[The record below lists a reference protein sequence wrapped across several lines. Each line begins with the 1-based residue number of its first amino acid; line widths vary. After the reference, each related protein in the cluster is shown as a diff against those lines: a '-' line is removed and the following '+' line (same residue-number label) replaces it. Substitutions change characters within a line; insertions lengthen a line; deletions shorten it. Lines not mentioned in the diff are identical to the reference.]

1 MGSNKRHKSDKCRE
15 QKKKRHRSRSRSISV
30 ERIERVERDK
40 ERHRHHKKHK
50 KKERKD
56 YDSDIEIVSAPPP
69 PKISKAHLSTPP
81 PPDISKEK
89 SLSPKS
95 GGSQLSLSIEETNKL
110 RAKLGLAPLDVQ
122 EQSKSDLN
130 VFKDD
135 LGEFHH
141 KPAPNKKDEARA
153 KKIKEKLNT
162 WREKRK
168 IETKL
173 SKVKGLGESDS
184 EDDARTWIEKNRKL
198 QMEKKKADERAKMLD
213 QLDEEFG
220 IGNLVKEEV
229 QNERHKAYTT
239 KDLRGLR
246 VEHDVETF
254 QEGKTTILTL
264 KDQGVLD
271 ENDDVLVNVNMLDEE
286 RYKRS
291 NLNKKKKPGYDAYEE
306 NELDEFGMPIKAVLE
321 KYDEEIDGQKKES
334 FALGSNNFKEMKERQ
349 VELVKQRLANKR
361 LESLKL
367 IEPKLASEYYNE
379 EEMAKFKKP
388 KKKIR
393 KIRSK
398 KMLKA
403 TDLVPDSNDY
413 LKDLGS
419 RRNRKIESKPK
430 EENLMDVDDYEAPPE
445 NVSGI
450 KIEEEDKEFDMKLAR
465 KKAKRSKTLQTDSIE
480 EVVSHI
486 KPDPEKES
494 SQIGN
499 IVLNSTAEFCRTLG
513 DIPTYGLSGNREE
526 NVQDLM
532 EFQKEEIEDDNMG
545 ENDDSGRGAW
555 NSVET
560 EESVIETAALEAPIL
575 DVEPSLGQGVGGAL
589 TLAISKGYLQKEDS
603 NRPSA
608 SRFAHLQAQNYSI
621 EDKTYGD
628 DDKFG
633 RRDRFNGPTSDF
645 KDKDCFK
652 PNVKL
657 EYIDDD
663 GHVLSAKEAFRYLSH
678 KFHGKGP
685 GKNKVEK
692 RMKKSEQEVLM
703 KRMSST
709 DTPLG
714 TLNLLQA
721 KQKETQS
728 PYIHLSGSKQSQT
741 ASISKSKH

>member
-1 MGSNKRHKSDKCRE
+1 MGSNKRHKADKSRD

-30 ERIERVERDK
+30 ERVERDK

-50 KKERKD
+50 RKERKD

-69 PKISKAHLSTPP
+69 PKISRTGHLSTPP
-81 PPDISKEK
+81 PPDISHEK
-89 SLSPKS
+89 SPPKS
-95 GGSQLSLSIEETNKL
+95 GSAQLSLSIEETNKL
-110 RAKLGLAPLDVQ
+110 RAKLGLAPLDVP
-122 EQSKSDLN
+122 SSPKGDSN

-141 KPAPNKKDEARA
+141 KPAPNKKAEATT
-153 KKIKEKLNT
+153 KKLKEKLT
-162 WREKRK
+162 TLREKRQ
-168 IETKL
+168 IDNKL

-184 EDDARTWIEKNRKL
+184 DDDARAWIEKNRKKDL
-198 QMEKKKADERAKMLD
+198 EKKKAEETAKMLD

-220 IGNLVKEEV
+220 IGDLVKEEV
-229 QNERHKAYTT
+229 QIERRKAYST
-239 KDLRGLR
+239 KDLKGLK
-246 VEHDVETF
+246 VEHDMESF
-254 QEGKTTILTL
+254 QEGRTTILTL

-271 ENDDVLVNVNMLDEE
+271 EDDDVLVNVNMLDDE

-291 NLNKKKKPGYDAYEE
+291 NLNKKKKPGYDAYDES
-306 NELDEFGMPIKAVLE
+306 NLDEFGVPMKAVLE
-321 KYDEEIDGQKKES
+321 KYDEEIDGQKKDS
-334 FALGSNNFKEMKERQ
+334 FALGIDNAREIKERK
-349 VELVKQRLANKR
+349 VEIVKQRLASKR
-361 LESLKL
+361 LETLEL
-367 IEPKLASEYYNE
+367 AEPKLASEYYNE
-379 EEMAKFKKP
+379 EELAKFKKP
-388 KKKIR
+388 KKKVR

-398 KMLKA
+398 KVLKA
-403 TDLVPDSNDY
+403 DDLVPDSNDY

-419 RRNRKIESKPK
+419 RRSRRTESKPK
-430 EENLMDVDDYEAPPE
+430 ENEMDVDDYETPPE
-445 NVSGI
+445 DLSGI
-450 KIEEEDKEFDMKLAR
+450 KLEAEDKELDLKMAL
-465 KKAKRSKTLQTDSIE
+465 KKAKRLKTSQSFGIE
-480 EVVSHI
+480 DVMASL
-486 KPDPEKES
+486 KQDPEGAS
-494 SQIGN
+494 SQAGN

-513 DIPTYGLSGNREE
+513 DIPTYGLAGNREE
-526 NVQDLM
+526 NAQELM
-532 EFQKEEIEDDNMG
+532 DFQKVEIEDDKMG
-545 ENDDSGRGAW
+545 EEDDDDGRGAW
-555 NSVET
+555 NSVEA
-560 EESVIETAALEAPIL
+560 EELVIEPAALEAPIL

-589 TLAISKGYLQKEDS
+589 NLAISKGYLQIEDS

-645 KDKDCFK
+645 KDKESFK

-692 RMKKSEQEVLM
+692 RMKKTEQEVLM

-728 PYIHLSGSKQSQT
+728 PYIYLSGSKQSQA

>member
-1 MGSNKRHKSDKCRE
+1 MGSSKRHKADKNRE
-15 QKKKRHRSRSRSISV
+15 PKKKRHRSRSRSASV
-30 ERIERVERDK
+30 EREK

-50 KKERKD
+50 RKERKV

-69 PKISKAHLSTPP
+69 PKISKSGHLPTPP
-81 PPDISKEK
+81 PPEISTER
-89 SLSPKS
+89 SSSPKS
-95 GGSQLSLSIEETNKL
+95 GGSQLSLSIEETNRL
-110 RAKLGLAPLDVQ
+110 RAKLGLAPLDLPTAPK
-122 EQSKSDLN
+122 EDSN

-141 KPAPNKKDEARA
+141 KPAPNKRKEAQEQKLREKISTLKD
-153 KKIKEKLNT
+153 
-162 WREKRK
+162 KRK
-168 IETKL
+168 IETSIL
-173 SKVKGLGESDS
+173 RSKTLGESDS
-184 EDDARTWIEKNRKL
+184 DDDARAWIQKNRRL
-198 QMEKKKADERAKMLD
+198 QMEKKKAEERAKMLD

-229 QNERHKAYTT
+229 QHERYKAYSAR
-239 KDLRGLR
+239 DLKGLR
-246 VEHDVETF
+246 VEHDMENF
-254 QEGKTTILTL
+254 QEGRTTILTL

-271 ENDDVLVNVNMLDEE
+271 EEDDVLVNVNMLDDE

-291 NLNKKKKPGYDAYEE
+291 VINKKKKPGYDAYDES
-306 NELDEFGMPIKAVLE
+306 NFDEFGVPVKKVLE
-321 KYDEEIDGQKKES
+321 KYDEEIEGQKRES
-334 FALGSNNFKEMKERQ
+334 FSLGLENVKEMKERQ

-367 IEPKLASEYYNE
+367 AEPKLASEYYSE
-379 EEMAKFKKP
+379 EELTKFKKP

-398 KMLKA
+398 KPLKA
-403 TDLVPDSNDY
+403 DDIVPEGNDY

-419 RRNRKIESKPK
+419 RRHRRTEVKPK
-430 EENLMDVDDYEAPPE
+430 VDVRDIDDYEAPSE
-445 NVSGI
+445 DLTGI
-450 KIEEEDKEFDMKLAR
+450 RLEEEDKELDLKLAL
-465 KKAKRSKTLQTDSIE
+465 KRASRLRGPKSDDMEEFAAGIKLQDE
-480 EVVSHI
+480 G
-486 KPDPEKES
+486 ES
-494 SQIGN
+494 SQAGN

-513 DIPTYGLSGNREE
+513 DIPTYGLAGNREE
-526 NVQDLM
+526 NVQELM
-532 EFQKEEIEDDNMG
+532 DFKKEEAEDENMG
-545 ENDDSGRGAW
+545 EDDDDGRGAW
-555 NSVET
+555 NTVKAEDII
-560 EESVIETAALEAPIL
+560 IEPAALEAPIL
-575 DVEPSLGQGVGGAL
+575 DAEPSLGQGVGGAL
-589 TLAISKGYLQKEDS
+589 RLAISKGYLQKEDS

-633 RRDRFNGPTSDF
+633 RRDRFNGPTSEF
-645 KDKDCFK
+645 KEKDNFK

-663 GHVLSAKEAFRYLSH
+663 GHVLKEKEAFRYLSH

-692 RMKKSEQEVLM
+692 RMQKTVTEGLM
-703 KRMSST
+703 KTMPST

-721 KQKETQS
+721 KQRETQS
-728 PYIHLSGSKQSQT
+728 PYVVLSGSKQMQS
-741 ASISKSKH
+741 ANISKTKH